1 MNSVFKL
8 TSQRVP
14 RTLARYERDVL
25 EDIVV
30 GLVLPEQE
38 PETPETV
45 LAAARR
51 EAEQKVREAYAE
63 GMRKGF
69 EAGKAQFDASVAQAG
84 DALQAAAEAVR
95 QARQAFID
103 SLTPQVLDLATA
115 IAARVLQREA
125 AIDRGLVLRTVER
138 ALEHLAN
145 HEHVTVRLNPADL
158 EAVKTRRVELLENM
172 DGVAKL
178 TVVADESVT
187 PGGCVA
193 SSNLMEVDAR
203 IESQL
208 DAILNALRDVDGSTH
223 EE

>member
-1 MNSVFKL
+1 MNRVFKL

-14 RTLARYERDVL
+14 RSLARYERDVL
-25 EDIVV
+25 EDIIV
-30 GLVLPEQE
+30 GLVLPEPE
-38 PETPETV
+38 PDTPETV

-51 EAEQKVREAYAE
+51 EAEQKVHEAYAE
-63 GMRKGF
+63 GMLKGF
-69 EAGKAQFDASVAQAG
+69 EAGKSQFDASVAQAG
-84 DALQAAAEAVR
+84 DALQAAAEAVG

-103 SLTPQVLDLATA
+103 SLTPQVLELATA

-125 AIDRGLVLRTVER
+125 TIDRDLVLRTVER

-158 EAVKTRRVELLENM
+158 EAVKARRVQLLESI
-172 DGVAKL
+172 DGITKL
-178 TVVADESVT
+178 TVVADESIT

-193 SSNLMEVDAR
+193 SSNLMEVDGR
-203 IESQL
+203 IQSQL
-208 DAILNALRDVDGSTH
+208 DAILDALRDVDGSSR